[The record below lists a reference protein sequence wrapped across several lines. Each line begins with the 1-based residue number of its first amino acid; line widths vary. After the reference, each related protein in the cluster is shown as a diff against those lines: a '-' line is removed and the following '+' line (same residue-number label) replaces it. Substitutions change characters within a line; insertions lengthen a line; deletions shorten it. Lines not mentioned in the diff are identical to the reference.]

1 MNISSF
7 KTQLRKL
14 IPVVIALNLFVFINH
29 AQTAGNAYK
38 PKNQLA
44 SGAYGFL
51 MAQQEGLSLIE
62 KKFPNLQNDVIR
74 ARLGFDIAFGKAE
87 EEITRYLQEYMGP
100 ENFKMFRD
108 STLSLSKTIN
118 NPEQITPEI
127 AKEFLKLVESRIN
140 GIIPSP
146 YLETLLAFNYKDS
159 PANEYIF
166 GFTNEFSTL
175 GHPKAKN
182 TDWKINVPISWKKEE
197 GSRPNVI
204 QKFSSD
210 MGFGGELVLLMVK
223 DLEMPLTGFTKSDIE
238 AMYTEEN
245 FRQTLPEDAQ
255 FVSFSKITID
265 NIPGGVIEMD
275 QVYKSPDFPRKLRLK
290 QYSFIYKNKTYVIQC
305 SVSSKNLDEDLSSKM
320 SEFSFLFKM
329 MVNSVVVNE
338 QYK

>member
-1 MNISSF
+1 MERIVPL
-7 KTQLRKL
+7 LRKL
-14 IPVVIALNLFVFINH
+14 IPVFLALNLFVLTH
-29 AQTAGNAYK
+29 QAQTSTSLNK
-38 PKNQLA
+38 PKYELA
-44 SGAYGFL
+44 IGAFGFL
-51 MAQQEGLSLIE
+51 IAQQEGLMLIE
-62 KKFPNLQNDVIR
+62 KKFPDLKNDVIT
-74 ARLGFDIAFGKAE
+74 ARLGLDVAFGKAE

-100 ENFKMFRD
+100 GNFKMFRD
-108 STLSLSKTIN
+108 SILSLSNTSN
-118 NPEQITPEI
+118 NPELITIEI

-146 YLETLLAFNYKDS
+146 YLETLLAFNYRDS
-159 PANEYIF
+159 PTHEYIY
-166 GFTNEFSTL
+166 GFTKEFSTL

-182 TDWKINVPISWKKEE
+182 TDWKITVPISWKKEE

-275 QVYKSPDFPRKLRLK
+275 KVNKSLDFPIKLRLK

-305 SVSSKNLDEDLSSKM
+305 SVSSKNLDEDLTSKM

>member
-1 MNISSF
+1 MERF
-7 KTQLRKL
+7 VPLFRKL
-14 IPVVIALNLFVFINH
+14 IPVVLAFNLFVLTHH
-29 AQTAGNAYK
+29 AQTTVGLNK
-38 PKNQLA
+38 PKYELA

-51 MAQQEGLSLIE
+51 IAQHEGLMLIE
-62 KKFPNLQNDVIR
+62 KKFPALQNDVIT
-74 ARLGFDIAFGKAE
+74 ARLGLDIAFGKAE

-100 ENFKMFRD
+100 ENFKLFKD
-108 STLSLSKTIN
+108 STISLSKTIN
-118 NPEQITPEI
+118 DPELITIEM

-146 YLETLLAFNYKDS
+146 YLETLLAFNYRDS
-159 PANEYIF
+159 PAHEYIF
-166 GFTNEFSTL
+166 GFTKEFSTL

-182 TDWKINVPISWKKEE
+182 TDWKITVPISWKKEE

-245 FRQTLPEDAQ
+245 FRQTLPEDAH
-255 FVSFSKITID
+255 FVSFSKVTID

-275 QVYKSPDFPRKLRLK
+275 QFNKSLDFPIKLRLK

-305 SVSSKNLDEDLSSKM
+305 SVSSKNLDEDLTSKM

>member
-1 MNISSF
+1 VNFSQSDVDI
-7 KTQLRKL
+7 KEPKY
-14 IPVVIALNLFVFINH
+14 VV
-29 AQTAGNAYK
+29 
-38 PKNQLA
+38 A
-44 SGAYGFL
+44 SGAYGYL
-51 MAQQEGLSLIE
+51 SAQKDRLTYIENQFPSL
-62 KKFPNLQNDVIR
+62 KLDVIKSR
-74 ARLGFDIAFGKAE
+74 ISFDIAFGKAE

-100 ENFKMFRD
+100 GNFKMFRD

-197 GSRPNVI
+197 GSRPDVI

-320 SEFSFLFKM
+320 SEFSFLFDM

>member
-1 MNISSF
+1 MEIIIPL
-7 KTQLRKL
+7 LRKL
-14 IPVVIALNLFVFINH
+14 IPVFFALNFFVLTHH
-29 AQTAGNAYK
+29 AQTSTSLNK
-38 PKNQLA
+38 PKYELA

-51 MAQQEGLSLIE
+51 IAQHEGLMLIE
-62 KKFPNLQNDVIR
+62 KKFPTLQNDVIT
-74 ARLGFDIAFGKAE
+74 ARLGLDIAFGKAE

-100 ENFKMFRD
+100 GNFKIFRD
-108 STLSLSKTIN
+108 SIISLSKTSN
-118 NPEQITPEI
+118 DPELITIEI
-127 AKEFLKLVESRIN
+127 AKEFLKVVESRNN
-140 GIIPSP
+140 GSIPSP

-166 GFTNEFSTL
+166 GYTKDFSTL

-182 TDWKINVPISWKKEE
+182 TDWKITVPISWKKEE

-204 QKFSSD
+204 QKFTSD
-210 MGFGGELVLLMVK
+210 MGFGGEIVLLMVK

-245 FRQTLPEDAQ
+245 FRQTLPENAQ

-265 NIPGGVIEMD
+265 NIPGGLIEMD
-275 QVYKSPDFPRKLRLK
+275 QVYKSLDFPIKLRLK

>member
-1 MNISSF
+1 MERIVPL
-7 KTQLRKL
+7 LRKL
-14 IPVVIALNLFVFINH
+14 IPVFLALNLFVLTH
-29 AQTAGNAYK
+29 QAQTPTSLNK
-38 PKNQLA
+38 PKSKLA

-51 MAQQEGLSLIE
+51 IAQQEGLMLIE
-62 KKFPNLQNDVIR
+62 KKFPVLQNDVIT
-74 ARLGFDIAFGKAE
+74 ARLGLDIAFGKAE
-87 EEITRYLQEYMGP
+87 EEITRYLQEYLGP
-100 ENFKMFRD
+100 GNFKMFRD
-108 STLSLSKTIN
+108 SILSLSNTSN
-118 NPEQITPEI
+118 NPELITIEI

-146 YLETLLAFNYKDS
+146 YLETLLAFNYRDS
-159 PANEYIF
+159 PTHEYIF
-166 GFTNEFSTL
+166 GFTKEFSTL

-182 TDWKINVPISWKKEE
+182 TDWKITVPISWKKEE

-223 DLEMPLTGFTKSDIE
+223 DLEMPLTGFTKSDME

-275 QVYKSPDFPRKLRLK
+275 QVYKSLDFPRKLRLK
-290 QYSFIYKNKTYVIQC
+290 QYSFIYRNKTYVIQC

-320 SEFSFLFKM
+320 SKFSFLFDM

>member
-1 MNISSF
+1 MKRIVPLF
-7 KTQLRKL
+7 KKL
-14 IPVVIALNLFVFINH
+14 IPVVIALNLFVLTDH
-29 AQTAGNAYK
+29 AQTSTSLNK
-38 PKNQLA
+38 PKYELA
-44 SGAYGFL
+44 SGTYGFL
-51 MAQQEGLSLIE
+51 IAQQEGLMLIE
-62 KKFPNLQNDVIR
+62 KKFPALQNDVIM

-100 ENFKMFRD
+100 ENFKLFRD

-118 NPEQITPEI
+118 NPEQITPDI
-127 AKEFLKLVESRIN
+127 AKEFLKVVESRIN
-140 GIIPSP
+140 GSIPSP

-223 DLEMPLTGFTKSDIE
+223 NLEMPQTGFTKSDIE
-238 AMYTEEN
+238 AMYTEES

-305 SVSSKNLDEDLSSKM
+305 SVSSKNLEEDLSSKM
-320 SEFSFLFKM
+320 SEFSFLFNM
-329 MVNSVVVNE
+329 MVNSVVVND